1 VLRGSKILIDKKG
14 GDLVRKTVC
23 KLKSLMH
30 SKKAVSPVIAVI
42 LLIAIAVAASV
53 TVFAYTQGIISGV
66 TQANLV
72 LANAE
77 IVDSKHVKLTWSNT
91 GGTSLEIDK
100 MDLLDGSAEVNTG
113 RITDAV
119 TGELI
124 DDDGGESPTTD
135 LVIDA
140 GTSRAIIME
149 REDSGTW
156 VSGETITIQV
166 WFDGSNTNGSPDMET
181 SFQL

>member
-1 VLRGSKILIDKKG
+1 
-14 GDLVRKTVC
+14 VRKTVY
-23 KLKSLMH
+23 KLKRLMQ

-53 TVFAYTQGIISGV
+53 TVFAYTQGIIGGV

-77 IVDSKHVKLTWSNT
+77 IVTSDSVKLTWSNT
-91 GGTSLEIDK
+91 GGSSLEIDK
-100 MDLLDGSAEVNTG
+100 MDLEQNGATVNTHTV
-113 RITDAV
+113 TDAI
-119 TGELI
+119 THELL
-124 DDDGGESPTTD
+124 DDDGGEGPTTD

-140 GTSRAIIME
+140 GTSRSIIIA
-149 REDSGTW
+149 REDGGSWSSGDVLT
-156 VSGETITIQV
+156 VQV

-181 SFQL
+181 DFQL

>member
-1 VLRGSKILIDKKG
+1 M
-14 GDLVRKTVC
+14 RKNIH
-23 KLKSLMH
+23 KLQRMMG

-53 TVFAYTQGIISGV
+53 TVFSYTQGILGGV

-77 IVDSKHVKLTWSNT
+77 IVNTNHIKLTWSNT
-91 GGTSLEIDK
+91 GGTDLEIDK
-100 MDLLDGSAEVNTG
+100 MDLEDGGSSVNTG
-113 RITDAV
+113 RITDAI

-124 DDDGGESPTTD
+124 DDDGGEGATTD
-135 LVIDA
+135 LVIAA

-156 VSGETITIQV
+156 VSGEIVTIQV
-166 WFDGSNTNGSPDMET
+166 WLDGSNTNGSPDMET
-181 SFQL
+181 DFQL

>member
-1 VLRGSKILIDKKG
+1 
-14 GDLVRKTVC
+14 VRKTVY
-23 KLKSLMH
+23 KLKRLMK
-30 SKKAVSPVIAVI
+30 SRKAVSPVIAVI

-53 TVFAYTQGIISGV
+53 TVFAYTQGILGGV

-77 IVDSKHVKLTWSNT
+77 IVDTTHIKLTWSNT

-100 MDLLDGSAEVNTG
+100 MDLEDNGAQVNTG
-113 RITDAV
+113 VITDAV
-119 TGELI
+119 TNELI
-124 DDDGGESPTTD
+124 DDDGGEAPATN
-135 LVIDA
+135 LVIAA

-156 VSGETITIQV
+156 VSGDVVTIQV
-166 WFDGSNTNGSPDMET
+166 WFDGSSTSGSPDLET
-181 SFQL
+181 DFQL